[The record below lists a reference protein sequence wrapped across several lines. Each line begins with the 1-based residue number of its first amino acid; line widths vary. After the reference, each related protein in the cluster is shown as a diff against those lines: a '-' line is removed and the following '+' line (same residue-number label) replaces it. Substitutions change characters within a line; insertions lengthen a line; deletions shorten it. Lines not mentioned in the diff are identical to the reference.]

1 MRKLKIEKIV
11 SMAMAAIMVFSMC
24 FDAFAVTASATLDT
38 TNQAVV
44 TETETIPDTGTIPET
59 TPEATPVADPTP
71 RPTAEPTPRPTPT
84 PEPTPQ
90 PTPVSVCTLCGGEGH
105 TDLDCP
111 NKCKEHGTAH
121 LDVNC
126 SRHITCSLCSLT
138 GHEIADCPSQCTE
151 HGTQHLDT
159 DCPRHSTV
167 CTLCGKTGHE
177 AADCPSR
184 CVQHGTR
191 HMDKDCPRNF
201 ATNDNVYITNY
212 QVVDEN
218 GNPLAQVRPGDKVIV
233 AVTVID
239 ERVRAEDFG
248 NLANSAQTDRIHAT
262 MAQGAFTI
270 PYSGNIKARIR
281 NNVSV
286 NGTSGSYNALC
297 YTIEFRDVTYLGGTP
312 DFSFSIAYTDY
323 DSNPLVSN
331 NTPLPYP
338 QKTLSLSV
346 TQATDDVPA
355 PTVILNSANYGKVAI
370 IGEPFSLVTT
380 ATNTSSNL
388 ELDNVSVKVVLPA
401 GINMASGNSQVLVG
415 TVGKSGTINHT
426 FNLIAEGVANDVTS
440 LPVQLVYT
448 FEAFVNG
455 KRTQFTSTQDI
466 SINVQ
471 QPTRFAIQS
480 VTNDA
485 EMYLNN
491 ESYISASLVNKGK
504 TTVYN
509 VTAELVSETLTAY
522 EVEFL
527 GNITPG
533 SSSEASFDFTA
544 SQLGTSTGK
553 ILITYEDAQG
563 TETTMEQEFAIEVIE
578 EPVWDEPM
586 YTEPAIDE
594 PETSVSPV
602 IVVGVLAVAAAGGF
616 FFWKKKQAA
625 KRKAELEDEDED
637 I

>member
-1 MRKLKIEKIV
+1 MRIFKSEKII
-11 SMAMAAIMVFSMC
+11 SMAMAVVMMFSMMSDV
-24 FDAFAVTASATLDT
+24 FTLKAHATLDT
-38 TNQAVV
+38 TPQTIV
-44 TETETIPDTGTIPET
+44 TENEI
-59 TPEATPVADPTP
+59 TPVTDTVPAADPTP
-71 RPTAEPTPRPTPT
+71 EPSQ
-84 PEPTPQ
+84 TPQ
-90 PTPVSVCTLCGGEGH
+90 PTPAPVCVMCGGEGH

-126 SRHITCSLCSLT
+126 SRHLTCTLCSLT
-138 GHEIADCPSQCTE
+138 GHEITECPSQCTQHGTEHIEKDCPRHNTTCTLCGKNGHETADCPSQCAQ
-151 HGTQHLDT
+151 HGTQHL
-159 DCPRHSTV
+159 
-167 CTLCGKTGHE
+167 
-177 AADCPSR
+177 
-184 CVQHGTR
+184 
-191 HMDKDCPRNF
+191 DKDCPRNF
-201 ATNDNVYITNY
+201 VTNDKVYITNY
-212 QVVDEN
+212 RVVDEY
-218 GNPLAQVRPGDKVIV
+218 GNSLAQVKPGDKVIV

-248 NLANSAQTDRIHAT
+248 NLANNYETDRIHAT
-262 MAQGAFTI
+262 MSQGAFTI

-286 NGTSGSYNALC
+286 SGASGVYNALC
-297 YTIEFRDVTYLGGTP
+297 YTVEFRDVTYLGGTP
-312 DFSFSIAYTDY
+312 DFGFSISYTDY

-331 NTPLPYP
+331 NIPLPYP
-338 QKTLSLSV
+338 QQALSLSV

-355 PTVILNSANYGKVAI
+355 PTIILNSANYGKVAT

-401 GINMASGNSQVLVG
+401 GINMASGNSQVLIG
-415 TVGKSGTINHT
+415 KVGKSGTINHT
-426 FNLIAEGVANDVTS
+426 FNLIAEGVANDVSS

-471 QPTRFAIQS
+471 QPTRFAIQGITS
-480 VTNDA
+480 DA
-485 EMYLNN
+485 QMYMNN
-491 ESYISASLVNKGK
+491 ESYVAASLVNKGK

-509 VTAELVSETLTAY
+509 VTAELVSNTLTAY

-533 SSSEASFDFTA
+533 SSSEAAFDFTA

-563 TETTMEQEFAIEVIE
+563 TEYTMEQEFTIEVME
-578 EPVWDEPM
+578 EPVWDQPM
-586 YTEPAIDE
+586 YTEPVVVE
-594 PETSVSPV
+594 PEPAVSPV
-602 IVVGVLAVAAAGGF
+602 VIIGVLAVAAGGGF
-616 FFWKKKQAA
+616 FFWKKKQTA

>member
-1 MRKLKIEKIV
+1 MRNFKLKKII
-11 SMAMAAIMVFSMC
+11 SMAMTVLLMFSMMG
-24 FDAFAVTASATLDT
+24 DVFAVKVHATSDAET
-38 TNQAVV
+38 QVAITENEITPV
-44 TETETIPDTGTIPET
+44 TEPSSDENPIPES
-59 TPEATPVADPTP
+59 TPV
-71 RPTAEPTPRPTPT
+71 
-84 PEPTPQ
+84 
-90 PTPVSVCTLCGGEGH
+90 PVCVLCGSEGH
-105 TDLDCP
+105 SDLDCS

-126 SRHITCSLCSLT
+126 SRHLECTLCGQS
-138 GHEIADCPSQCTE
+138 GHEIKDCPSQCTQ
-151 HGTQHLDT
+151 HGTEHT
-159 DCPRHSTV
+159 EKDCPRHSTS
-167 CTLCGKTGHE
+167 CTLCNKTGHATE
-177 AADCPSR
+177 DCPLQ
-184 CVQHGTR
+184 CAQHGTA
-191 HMDKDCPRNF
+191 HMDDDCPRNF
-201 ATNDNVYITNY
+201 VTNDKVYITNY
-212 QVVDEN
+212 RVVDEY
-218 GNPLAQVRPGDKVIV
+218 GNSLAQVKPGDKVIV

-248 NLANSAQTDRIHAT
+248 KLANNSTTDRIHAT
-262 MAQGAFTI
+262 MAQGSFTI
-270 PYSGNIKARIR
+270 SHSGNIKARIR

-286 NGTSGSYNALC
+286 SGASGIYNALC
-297 YTIEFRDVTYLGGTP
+297 YTVEFRDVTYLGGTP

-323 DSNPLVSN
+323 SSNPLVSN
-331 NTPLPYP
+331 NIPLPYP
-338 QKTLSLSV
+338 QETLSLSV

-355 PTVILNSANYGKVAI
+355 PTIILNNANYGKVAT
-370 IGEPFSLVTT
+370 IGEPFSLVTA

-388 ELDNVSVKVVLPA
+388 ELDNVSVKVVLPT
-401 GINMASGNSQVLVG
+401 GINMASGNSQVLIG
-415 TVGKSGTINHT
+415 KVGKSGTINHT

-440 LPVQLVYT
+440 LPVELVYT

-480 VTNDA
+480 VTSDA
-485 EMYLNN
+485 EMYMNN
-491 ESYISASLVNKGK
+491 ESYVSAALVNKGK

-509 VTAELVSETLTAY
+509 VTAELVSDTLTAY

-533 SSSEASFDFTA
+533 SSSEAAFDFTA

-563 TETTMEQEFAIEVIE
+563 TEYTMEQEFTIEVME
-578 EPVWDEPM
+578 EPVWDQPM
-586 YTEPAIDE
+586 YTEPVVVE
-594 PETSVSPV
+594 PEPAVSPV
-602 IVVGVLAVAAAGGF
+602 VVVGVLVLVAGGGF
-616 FFWKKKQAA
+616 FFWKKKQTA